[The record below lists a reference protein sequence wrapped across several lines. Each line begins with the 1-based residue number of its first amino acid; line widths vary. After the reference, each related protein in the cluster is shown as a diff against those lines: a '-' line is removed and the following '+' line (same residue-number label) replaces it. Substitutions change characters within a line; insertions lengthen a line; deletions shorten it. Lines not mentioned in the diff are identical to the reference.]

1 MSYIDRLNP
10 HMADPQAAN
19 FVPLS
24 PLSFLKRTAQVFG
37 DHTAT
42 IYNGEKRSWRA
53 LYSRCCAFADAL
65 TKHGVDRGDGGSV
78 MENNT
83 PEMVE

>member
-24 PLSFLKRTAQVFG
+24 PLSFLKRTAHVFG

-42 IYNGEKRSWRA
+42 ITTVKNDHGGRFTVDVVRSLMR
-53 LYSRCCAFADAL
+53 
-65 TKHGVDRGDGGSV
+65 
-78 MENNT
+78 
-83 PEMVE
+83 